1 MDLVEL
7 IRAGTAEEVEHALAD
22 AEPNALMGDGESP
35 LVAACEVGR
44 LGLVRTL
51 LKAGASADAQSSSGL
66 SALGTAAM
74 VGHLEVVRALLTAG
88 ATVDL
93 LIGRQRSTALSYAAQ
108 EGHRAVCHALLDAGA
123 DARLPD
129 AYGMTPVEYAERA
142 EDQGRHDA
150 LALSRW
156 SDRLEARASAI
167 DAEPA
172 PSRPPFPR
180 DLKAGVVDARAD
192 PSVQLWQPGVWLHQ
206 KQPPSQAVLDARRPR
221 DFSATG
227 YNVSPPAFRPED
239 STLTGE
245 EMARTEVAAAIDE
258 DTHRA
263 VALERSERNPHEFND
278 DVPSAKAFVRAA
290 TLSAADA
297 LRKARTQEGFM
308 GAEYPGCPTRAAGA
322 PLYGGRVQGAHVCVP
337 TAAASLVP
345 VLDHYGEFEPLAEM
359 LRRGVEKP
367 QPEELEGE
375 GQGGEAKA

>member
-22 AEPNALMGDGESP
+22 AEPNVLMGDGESP

-74 VGHLEVVRALLTAG
+74 VGHLEVVRALLAAG

-156 SDRLEARASAI
+156 SDRLEERASAI

-180 DLKAGVVDARAD
+180 DLKAGVVDVRAD
-192 PSVQLWQPGVWLHQ
+192 PSVQLWQPGV
-206 KQPPSQAVLDARRPR
+206 
-221 DFSATG
+221 
-227 YNVSPPAFRPED
+227 
-239 STLTGE
+239 
-245 EMARTEVAAAIDE
+245 
-258 DTHRA
+258 
-263 VALERSERNPHEFND
+263 
-278 DVPSAKAFVRAA
+278 
-290 TLSAADA
+290 
-297 LRKARTQEGFM
+297 
-308 GAEYPGCPTRAAGA
+308 
-322 PLYGGRVQGAHVCVP
+322 
-337 TAAASLVP
+337 
-345 VLDHYGEFEPLAEM
+345 
-359 LRRGVEKP
+359 
-367 QPEELEGE
+367 
-375 GQGGEAKA
+375 